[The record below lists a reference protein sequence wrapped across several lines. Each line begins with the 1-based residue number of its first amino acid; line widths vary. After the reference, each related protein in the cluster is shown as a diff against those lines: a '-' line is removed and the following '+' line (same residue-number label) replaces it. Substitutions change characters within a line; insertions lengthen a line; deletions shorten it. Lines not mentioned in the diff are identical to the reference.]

1 MSAIM
6 VVENDAM
13 SRELAR
19 RVLQAG
25 GHNVVCVVRGEDAVQ
40 TATQTCPDLVLMD
53 LHLPGIDGIETT
65 RRLRARRSTSSTPI
79 IILSAQAGGPEVLR
93 AQRAGC
99 DGYLSK
105 PVGARELLDEVN
117 RTLARHQSNRTSL
130 DIPRGKNT
138 QRRPR

>member
-25 GHNVVCVVRGEDAVQ
+25 GHEVVCVVRGEDALQ
-40 TATQTCPDLVLMD
+40 AATEMHPDLVLMD

-65 RRLRARRSTSSTPI
+65 RRLRARRATASTPI
-79 IILSAQAGGPEVLR
+79 VILSAHAAGPEVRR

-99 DGYLSK
+99 DAYISK
-105 PVGARELLDEVN
+105 PVGARELLEEVN
-117 RTLARHQSNRTSL
+117 RILTRNPSNRTSL
-130 DIPRGKNT
+130 DVPEGEN
-138 QRRPR
+138 